1 MESLKGNIMN
11 RKPRQVRDKNHTF
24 SQQQDNMYENQQIYK
39 EQKLQQI
46 TAHRKMAILG
56 GKQEK

>member
-39 EQKLQQI
+39 EQKLQ
-46 TAHRKMAILG
+46 
-56 GKQEK
+56 